1 MECTL
6 AVFEQ
11 KSLVEVVNWKTSIQF
26 LLSSY
31 CKTCASQQCK
41 LCWRNLIHDANLEHV
56 EKWPPWVEQ
65 VEWKKW
71 QTLEPF
77 SQNQGI
83 WHTHT
88 QICTLY
94 LGKLKIFE
102 EIIYT
107 TIFNFHQHLP
117 YISENEDVV
126 FAHQEPL
133 NIGFTLAVGSFETF
147 HLLVTWLVSHALIRI
162 IVVLDCTSTYIY
174 I

>member
-1 MECTL
+1 MT
-6 AVFEQ
+6 AVGRASGMKEMANSGAFLT
-11 KSLVEVVNWKTSIQF
+11 KSGDMT
-26 LLSSY
+26 
-31 CKTCASQQCK
+31 
-41 LCWRNLIHDANLEHV
+41 
-56 EKWPPWVEQ
+56 
-65 VEWKKW
+65 
-71 QTLEPF
+71 
-77 SQNQGI
+77 
-83 WHTHT
+83 HTHT

-147 HLLVTWLVSHALIRI
+147 HLLVT
-162 IVVLDCTSTYIY
+162 
-174 I
+174 